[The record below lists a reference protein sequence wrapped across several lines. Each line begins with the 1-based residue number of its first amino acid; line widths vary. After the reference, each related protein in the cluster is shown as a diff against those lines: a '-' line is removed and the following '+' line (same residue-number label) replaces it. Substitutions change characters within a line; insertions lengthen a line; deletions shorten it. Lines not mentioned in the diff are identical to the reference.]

1 MKIKLII
8 ISLLFFSSILK
19 SQNTINEIEKNI
31 NNRNKDLNE
40 LKNEIKKIENEIN
53 SKIEEEVYTQ
63 EIITQINEK
72 IKLTEK
78 LIEELNK
85 EENYLSNLIYK
96 NENNIKIKEDE
107 LKILQNQLKNRVIY
121 LYKYGREGT
130 LSSMINNENWNKI
143 IYRTKYLQVLN
154 QSEDKIKKRINET
167 IQSLRLEKTALQKE
181 KERKSFLISEKDKEF
196 FKLENDKKSKQEY
209 IKKIKKQKKQ
219 LSSDLQQKKDMMS
232 QVEKII
238 NKLFSDKKELKK
250 RQEELIKLRTK
261 QNKSTSGNFAKMK
274 RKLPWPVDGN
284 IIGKFGIQK
293 NTKLNTQYENI
304 GVDIKTK
311 KSANVIS
318 VLDGVISSITTIKGY
333 GNVVILD
340 HGAGYYSV
348 YSNLENI
355 SVSEGDYIPDLFQ
368 IGTVAKNNS
377 SHYDSNYIFH
387 FQIWGNKEKL
397 NPEDWLIKK

>member
-1 MKIKLII
+1 MKIKLIVI
-8 ISLLFFSSILK
+8 YLLLISSILK
-19 SQNTINEIEKNI
+19 SQTTISEIDKNI
-31 NNRNKDLNE
+31 NSRNKDLNE
-40 LKNEIKKIENEIN
+40 LKDEIKKIENQIS
-53 SKIEEEVYTQ
+53 SKIQEEVYTQ

-78 LIEELNK
+78 LIESLNK

-96 NENNIKIKEDE
+96 NENNIKIKEEE
-107 LKILQNQLKNRVIY
+107 LGILQNQLKNRVRY
-121 LYKYGREGT
+121 LYKYGRDEN
-130 LSSMINNENWNKI
+130 LSKIINNDQWNKV
-143 IYRTKYLQVLN
+143 IYRTKYLQILN
-154 QSEDKIKKRINET
+154 QSENKIKKRINET
-167 IQSLRLEKTALQKE
+167 IQSLILEKTALQKE

-196 FKLENDKKSKQEY
+196 FKLGNDKKSKQKY
-209 IKKIKKQKKQ
+209 IKKIKEQKKK

-232 QVEKII
+232 QVENLI
-238 NKLFSDKKELKK
+238 NKLYSDKKELKK
-250 RQEELIKLRTK
+250 RQEELIKLRAK

-274 RKLPWPVDGN
+274 RKLPWPVEGS

-293 NTKLNTQYENI
+293 NHRLNTQYENI
-304 GVDIKTK
+304 GIDIKTK
-311 KSANVIS
+311 KSANITS
-318 VLDGVISSITTIKGY
+318 VLDGVISSITSIKGY

-340 HGAGYYSV
+340 HGSGYYSV

-355 SVSEGDYIPDLFQ
+355 SVIEGDYIPDLFQ

-377 SHYDSNYIFH
+377 SNYDNDYIFH